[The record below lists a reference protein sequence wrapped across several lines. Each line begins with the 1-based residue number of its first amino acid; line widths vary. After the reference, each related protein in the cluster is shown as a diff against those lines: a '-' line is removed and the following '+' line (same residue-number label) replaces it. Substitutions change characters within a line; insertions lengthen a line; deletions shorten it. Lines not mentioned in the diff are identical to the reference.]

1 MVVIMR
7 LVKAEKAKE
16 ATVGSKDGSSVKMV
30 DWEHSKVVK

>member
-7 LVKAEKAKE
+7 LVKAEKA
-16 ATVGSKDGSSVKMV
+16 TMGSKDGSGVKMV